1 MLIYDEF
8 VDISDHVTQWIRRL
22 TSNQKIASSNLVM
35 VYHFSD
41 CTSMSRTRKIKL
53 MGVGKIKKQCC
64 TNVDC
69 QALNCK
75 QLLTNWHLDIV
86 A

>member
-8 VDISDHVTQWIRRL
+8 VDISDHVAQWIRRL
-22 TSNQKIASSNLVM
+22 TSNQKIASSSLVM

-53 MGVGKIKKQCC
+53 MGVRKIKKQCC

-69 QALNCK
+69 KAINCK
-75 QLLTNWHLDIV
+75 QKLTNWHLDIV